1 MAQIKHIFH
10 YLLLV
15 IAKST
20 RYCPQ
25 LASAN
30 KYGCFK
36 VCNLLDKNVKYCYAI
51 TKSDGSPT
59 FGKRI
64 NDATVTLK
72 INIRGD
78 LYYRLH
84 TQKRHKNFD
93 YSTIMDRLKAVSW
106 GNKSH
111 PISVVNL
118 FTGY

>member
-1 MAQIKHIFH
+1 M
-10 YLLLV
+10 
-15 IAKST
+15 
-20 RYCPQ
+20 
-25 LASAN
+25 
-30 KYGCFK
+30 
-36 VCNLLDKNVKYCYAI
+36 KYCYAI

-111 PISVVNL
+111 PISVVKPVYGIL
-118 FTGY
+118 TFLLTAKVVIQKDTHCKIFLVKKTEDQQPTKAERP